1 MRRLL
6 TALVL
11 LLLSAVAV
19 CARQGQPANG
29 GARLL
34 DEYGL
39 INISDTAARMDSFA
53 VELQNRPTHTGYI
66 VVYPQLNKFPAWP
79 LRRAYWCKGYLTES
93 RGLAPERVV
102 VLNGG
107 FADEVRTQ
115 LWLAPT
121 GAPPPVPP
129 FDLAAALSREKT
141 PHLYDRRVFENA
153 PPVAE
158 GVFNDFTSPKD
169 SYEPFVAALRAD
181 PAARGFII
189 AYTRRR
195 DGRGADRKLAARH
208 KLSVLKLHPIGAERI
223 VAKGGGLRS
232 HRTLEFWIVPPG
244 APLPKPTPTVR
255 PKRRARR

>member
-1 MRRLL
+1 MRRHSAALL
-6 TALVL
+6 L

-19 CARQGQPANG
+19 CARQQQPAPG
-29 GARLL
+29 DARLV
-34 DEYGL
+34 DEYGS
-39 INISDTAARMDSFA
+39 INISDTAARMDNFA
-53 VELQNRPTHTGYI
+53 VELQNTPTHTGYI
-66 VVYPQLNKFPAWP
+66 VVYPQLNKFPAWQ
-79 LRRAYWCKGYLTES
+79 LRRAYWCRGYLTES

-115 LWLAPT
+115 LWIAPT
-121 GAPPPVPP
+121 GAPTPVPP

-141 PHLYDRRVFENA
+141 PHLYDRHVYENA

-158 GVFNDFTSPKD
+158 GIYENYVSRKE

-189 AYTRRR
+189 AYARRR
-195 DGRGADRKLAARH
+195 DRRGADRRLAARE
-208 KLSVLKLHPIGAERI
+208 KLSVLKLHPLGADRI
-223 VAKGGGLRS
+223 VTGGGGLRS

-244 APLPKPTPTVR
+244 APLPEPTPTVR
-255 PKRRARR
+255 PKRRTRR